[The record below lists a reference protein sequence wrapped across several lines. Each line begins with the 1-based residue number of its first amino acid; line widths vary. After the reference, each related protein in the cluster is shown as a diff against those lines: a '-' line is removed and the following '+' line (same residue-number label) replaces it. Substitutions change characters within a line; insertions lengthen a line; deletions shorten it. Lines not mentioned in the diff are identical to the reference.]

1 MPQKLTLAVS
11 QSRTLSTTSATLSAL
26 ETTAVQAARS
36 GVQLILFPEAY
47 LGGYP
52 RTCNFGASVGSRTDY
67 GREQFL
73 QYFHSGIEFGD
84 TPAGAGDEWVNKRLP
99 VAKGKEHRG
108 DGTREFLERVA
119 RETGVF
125 LVVGAV
131 ERAGGSLYCAVV
143 YICPKEGC
151 LGKRRKVMPVSINS
165 CISYETILLN
175 RECRPEASD

>member
-1 MPQKLTLAVS
+1 MMGQSLMPQKLRLAVA
-11 QSRTLSTTSATLSAL
+11 QSRSLATTSATPSAL
-26 ETTAVQAARS
+26 ETQAHHAARS
-36 GVQLILFPEAY
+36 GIHLILFPEAY

-52 RTCNFGASVGSRTDY
+52 RSCTFGACVGSRADH

-73 QYFHSGIEFGD
+73 RYFHSAVDFGD
-84 TPAGAGDEWVNKRLP
+84 TPAESGDKWVEKRLP
-99 VAKGKEHRG
+99 VGKGKDYRG
-108 DGTREFLERVA
+108 DGTREVLERVA

-151 LGKRRKVMPVSINS
+151 LGKRRKVMPVSIGLSIRLNS
-165 CISYETILLN
+165 ISY
-175 RECRPEASD
+175 